1 MSLADIP
8 FSDSEIMLPAKNQGD
23 SLAREVTK
31 PEIRSPSDGRR
42 RAPSDEYISQLRT
55 LATNTNPNPQ
65 TY

>member
-1 MSLADIP
+1 LKDIP
-8 FSDSEIMLPAKNQGD
+8 FNDSEVLLPAKNQGD

-31 PEIRSPSDGRR
+31 RKVRLPSDGTE
-42 RAPSDEYISQLRT
+42 ADPTDTYVSQLRT